1 MISTPGGASAG
12 PTLLYRGRSVLADS
26 AEMSGFGGRAV
37 ALHAVTERPSGDC
50 LIFPDKPAPP
60 LSAFWERDAEA
71 WWPAWGFDFVPIPRR
86 SVQVTVSRS
95 CLLVERPSS
104 RAGRGRQS
112 QSGGPLGRGPGPI
125 NKKTPERHDS

>member
-50 LIFPDKPAPP
+50 LIFPEKPAPP
-60 LSAFWERDAEA
+60 MSACWERDAEA
-71 WWPAWGFDFVPIPRR
+71 WWPLWGVDFVPVPRR
-86 SVQVTVSRS
+86 SVRVTVSRP

-104 RAGRGRQS
+104 RAGRGGASRRAADLW
-112 QSGGPLGRGPGPI
+112 GAGRVP
-125 NKKTPERHDS
+125 